1 MVAMLLA
8 AGSAAAQEATAAAPP
23 SSSTAT
29 TQAPP
34 ASAAVDMAPRVRAC
48 TLCHG
53 KEGRA
58 TPEGYFPRI
67 AGKPAGYL
75 ANQLFNFRDGRRNYA
90 PMSHLLETLSD
101 AYLHEIAAYF
111 AALELPYPPPPAPQA
126 APAQIALGQ
135 RLVQHG
141 DAARRLPACVQCH
154 GSAMTGVAPAIP
166 GLLGLPRDYLNSQ
179 LGAWQTGQRHAQ
191 APDCMAEVARKLS
204 ADEVS
209 AISAWLA
216 AQPVPARGK
225 PAAQLPAP
233 LPLRCGGVALP
244 AADERGRT

>member
-1 MVAMLLA
+1 
-8 AGSAAAQEATAAAPP
+8 
-23 SSSTAT
+23 
-29 TQAPP
+29 
-34 ASAAVDMAPRVRAC
+34 
-48 TLCHG
+48 
-53 KEGRA
+53 
-58 TPEGYFPRI
+58 
-67 AGKPAGYL
+67 
-75 ANQLFNFRDGRRNYA
+75 
-90 PMSHLLETLSD
+90 MSHLLETLSD
-101 AYLHEIAAYF
+101 EYLHEIAAYF

-126 APAQIALGQ
+126 APAQLAQGQ
-135 RLVQHG
+135 RLVQQG

-204 ADEVS
+204 PDEVS

-216 AQPVPARGK
+216 AQPVPAGGK

-244 AADERGRT
+244 AADAKGHP